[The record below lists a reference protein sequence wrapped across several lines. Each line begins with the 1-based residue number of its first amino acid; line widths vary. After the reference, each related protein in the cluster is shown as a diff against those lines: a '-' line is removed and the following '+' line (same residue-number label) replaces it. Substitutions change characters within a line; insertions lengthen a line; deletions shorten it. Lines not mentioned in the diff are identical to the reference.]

1 MKCSDGG
8 QVVVVAVAEGE
19 VLIGCIILRNF
30 VFHGLGEVLI
40 DCINFRNFVFHGLGL
55 VRRLCIWFRR
65 PLVVVDAQRK
75 PTLWISRNA

>member
-8 QVVVVAVAEGE
+8 QAVVEAVAEGE
-19 VLIGCIILRNF
+19 VLIDCII
-30 VFHGLGEVLI
+30 
-40 DCINFRNFVFHGLGL
+40 FRNFVFHGLGL
-55 VRRLCIWFRR
+55 VRRLCIWFRQ